1 VSGPTECAT
10 PDRAYAYHK
19 RESQPVAW
27 LDRSRQRGNMRR
39 LWRQLDY
46 GAIGGLFLLAGLLA
60 LIIWH

>member
-1 VSGPTECAT
+1 
-10 PDRAYAYHK
+10 
-19 RESQPVAW
+19 
-27 LDRSRQRGNMRR
+27 